1 MKTLNGQ
8 QIIVGPPSPPIS
20 PPITMGI
27 GVQTSFSSTN
37 MTSNNNSGNIRL
49 SSPPPPPPTTPP
61 PIPPIPTTP
70 PPQKS
75 VFAKNNKANVNSSII
90 STQEHK
96 NNSNNNTAEAVMLL
110 NDTKKPMTNTDTL
123 HRLMST
129 GNRTKIDESASKISV
144 ENIFY
149 QKNLAISTDD
159 GEDSLEKQ
167 PSLLLFK
174 PKPIQSEFSLT
185 PTTTSTIS
193 STVKSNTTSA
203 IDASL
208 ALQTSSICE
217 ESTEK
222 RKLKRVRSN
231 RSKRKPSTIKDVSKK
246 KHIYQSF
253 FINFNIYLG
262 TIDNRIDNGK

>member
-1 MKTLNGQ
+1 
-8 QIIVGPPSPPIS
+8 
-20 PPITMGI
+20 
-27 GVQTSFSSTN
+27 
-37 MTSNNNSGNIRL
+37 
-49 SSPPPPPPTTPP
+49 
-61 PIPPIPTTP
+61 
-70 PPQKS
+70 
-75 VFAKNNKANVNSSII
+75 
-90 STQEHK
+90 
-96 NNSNNNTAEAVMLL
+96 MLL

-159 GEDSLEKQ
+159 AEDSLEKQ

-193 STVKSNTTSA
+193 STVKSNTTTTSA

-246 KHIYQSF
+246 NI
-253 FINFNIYLG
+253 FINLFLLIL
-262 TIDNRIDNGK
+262 TFI